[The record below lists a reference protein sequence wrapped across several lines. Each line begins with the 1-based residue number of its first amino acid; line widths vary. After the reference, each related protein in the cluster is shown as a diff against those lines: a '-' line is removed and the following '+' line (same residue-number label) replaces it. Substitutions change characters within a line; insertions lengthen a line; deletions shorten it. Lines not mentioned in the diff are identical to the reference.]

1 MWCLERLGL
10 GPERLLPGGNGRL
23 QGRTR
28 RTTANAPAK
37 CANVLTPDR
46 IPDFCIPPRFAPCPV
61 LAAHRDSWV
70 KKAGTDDAAGRT
82 DWDPRS
88 QAALSLPHL
97 PRARTAYGFCALLE
111 SPHTRR
117 KESLFLGGP
126 GAAALLQPPVLRPR
140 AHTYG
145 GGGDAPLWSRGA
157 RFTPPSASGGSRPPR
172 NTLAPQPRGHRLLRA
187 PEGLLSRALQARRS
201 RGLTRARSVSSGDL
215 DGEHRASSG
224 SPARTCSASPPS
236 DAGPRPEL
244 LEAEGTVALGRA
256 GGALRLAAEYSPAS
270 GRLRLRLLRPEGPAG
285 GASDPC
291 AMGCRVS
298 LVLPPPG
305 KTRQQRSAVVR
316 RSRKAVFDQD
326 FCFDGLS
333 EDEVRRLAVRV
344 KAEGKGRGL
353 KRGRLLGQGELL
365 LGSLLLL

>member
-10 GPERLLPGGNGRL
+10 GPERLLRGGNGRL
-23 QGRTR
+23 QGWAR
-28 RTTANAPAK
+28 RTTANTPAQ

-70 KKAGTDDAAGRT
+70 KKAGTDDGAGRT

-97 PRARTAYGFCALLE
+97 PRARTAYGFCTLLE

-117 KESLFLGGP
+117 KESLFLGDP
-126 GAAALLQPPVLRPR
+126 GAPALLQPPVLRPR

-145 GGGDAPLWSRGA
+145 GSGDAPLWSR
-157 RFTPPSASGGSRPPR
+157 FTPPAALGGSRPPR
-172 NTLAPQPRGHRLLRA
+172 NALVPQPRGHRPLRA
-187 PEGLLSRALQARRS
+187 PKGLLSRALQARRS
-201 RGLTRARSVSSGDL
+201 HGLARTRSVSSGDL
-215 DGEHRASSG
+215 DGERCSSSAS
-224 SPARTCSASPPS
+224 RSASPPS
-236 DAGPRPEL
+236 DSGSRPEF

-270 GRLRLRLLRPEGPAG
+270 GHLRLRLLRPEGPTG

-291 AMGCRVS
+291 AVGCRVS
-298 LVLPPPG
+298 LVLQPPG

-344 KAEGKGRGL
+344 KAEAKGRGL